1 VGLIPRFLVEFA
13 PVQELG
19 FIHKLHLVGRLE
31 VPILFVGDVEGFL
44 FVSIHFAPFEH
55 PVRIFH
61 VLELVL
67 IFSEEVVVS
76 PITEF
81 EVVGGEVLLQLHQA
95 FLGANGASGG
105 VEFAVLV
112 GGVVGLALHEG
123 DV

>member
-1 VGLIPRFLVEFA
+1 
-13 PVQELG
+13 
-19 FIHKLHLVGRLE
+19 
-31 VPILFVGDVEGFL
+31 
-44 FVSIHFAPFEH
+44 
-55 PVRIFH
+55 
-61 VLELVL
+61 VL

-81 EVVGGEVLLQLHQA
+81 EVVGGEGLLQLDQA

-105 VEFAVLV
+105 VEFSVLV